1 MKAFPDC
8 FITLFVTTGDLTSE
22 DVCEAL
28 YTNSDVTDIAVQYL
42 HTFVQGLDKHGEF
55 QVTGVTECLCFN

>member
-1 MKAFPDC
+1 MN
-8 FITLFVTTGDLTSE
+8 VTTGDLTSE